1 MLHHAVWM
9 MRQLLTRKNMHLWLP
24 LLWYA
29 MYSMRSSMR
38 TSLCLRVSVCEWVCV
53 SERYFWKQQGI
64 TSNSALPPLHLPS
77 SIRKENKEARCVVL
91 KSNQQHLFTFLESQQ
106 KKMLCR
112 NVTQKYLAIHA
123 KLWLSSLW
131 ILNYSWHQ
139 PKLKWPIMPS
149 SSTHVAWKMGKPW
162 NIFV

>member
-1 MLHHAVWM
+1 
-9 MRQLLTRKNMHLWLP
+9 MHLLFP

-29 MYSMRSSMR
+29 MYSMWSSMR
-38 TSLCLRVSVCEWVCV
+38 TSLCLCVSVCEWVCV

-77 SIRKENKEARCVVL
+77 STRKENKEARCVVL
-91 KSNQQHLFTFLESQQ
+91 KSHQQHLFTFVEYQQ
-106 KKMLCR
+106 KKVLRC
-112 NVTQKYLAIHA
+112 NITQKYVAIHA
-123 KLWLSSLW
+123 KLWLKLSSLW

-149 SSTHVAWKMGKPW
+149 SSTHVAWMMGKLC
-162 NIFV
+162 NNFV